1 MLEVEIEYE
10 KDANG
15 YITDSF
21 SNSYADLVAGDLLR
35 NRQLSPR
42 CGHTKYPS
50 AVVHLA
56 IDSANDAM
64 VYVSKITNYCCT
76 SYKEFLESNLQRV
89 LKF

>member
-21 SNSYADLVAGDLLR
+21 CNSYADSVAGKLLR
-35 NRQLSPR
+35 NHQLSPR

-50 AVVHLA
+50 AIVHIA
-56 IDSANDAM
+56 VNSGNDAPI
-64 VYVSKITNYCCT
+64 YVSNITNYCCT
-76 SYKEFLESNLQRV
+76 DYKEFLQSNLEKV
-89 LKF
+89 LKH

>member
-21 SNSYADLVAGDLLR
+21 YNSYADSVAGKLIR
-35 NRQLSPR
+35 NHQLSPK

-50 AVVHLA
+50 AVVHIA
-56 IDSANDAM
+56 VNSRNDATI
-64 VYVSKITNYCCT
+64 YVSNITNYCCT
-76 SYKEFLESNLQRV
+76 AYKEFLESNLEKV
-89 LKF
+89 LKH